1 MKRTRTIALAA
12 TAMTALSFTGA
23 GALAYAQTAPTT
35 GPGTPGGTN
44 GHKPHGPR
52 AQLFDAAAKALGISS
67 ADLKAALDGGKTVA
81 QVAQDKGVDVNAVI
95 TAVTDAANKAIDQ
108 AVTDGKMTADQAA
121 QEKSEVAQHVTDF
134 VNGVKHE
141 RGPGGGGEHRGPKA
155 DVLAAAAG
163 ALNMSTD
170 ELKAALDGG
179 KTVAQVAQDKGVDVN
194 TVIAAVTDAA
204 NTAIDQA
211 VTDGKMTADQAAQE
225 KTEVTQRVTD
235 FVNKTKPPKGE
246 HGPGGRGPGG
256 PGGPG
261 ARFGNPIATA
271 ATALNMSA
279 ADLHAALEGGKTIAQ
294 VAQDKGV
301 DPNAVITALTDA
313 ANKAIDQ
320 AVTDGRLSA
329 DQATQAKAKAAEHAA
344 TIVNNPPPKRR

>member
-1 MKRTRTIALAA
+1 MKRTRTIAIAA
-12 TAMTALSFTGA
+12 TAVTALSFTGA

-52 AQLFDAAAKALGISS
+52 AQLFDAAAKALGMSS

-81 QVAQDKGVDVNAVI
+81 QVAQDKGVDVNTVI
-95 TAVTDAANKAIDQ
+95 T
-108 AVTDGKMTADQAA
+108 
-121 QEKSEVAQHVTDF
+121 
-134 VNGVKHE
+134 
-141 RGPGGGGEHRGPKA
+141 
-155 DVLAAAAG
+155 
-163 ALNMSTD
+163 
-170 ELKAALDGG
+170 
-179 KTVAQVAQDKGVDVN
+179 
-194 TVIAAVTDAA
+194 AVTDAA

-235 FVNKTKPPKGE
+235 FVNNTKPPKGE

-256 PGGPG
+256 RGGPG
-261 ARFGNPIATA
+261 ARFGDPIATA
-271 ATALNMSA
+271 AAALTMSE
-279 ADLHAALEGGKTIAQ
+279 ADLHTALEGGKTIAQ

-344 TIVNNPPPKRR
+344 NIVNNAPPKRR